1 MTVQQRLRLWADEIR
16 AIANEGLRFEGDNPY
31 SARRCRRLLRI
42 AAELVALQDVREADE
57 IERAYH
63 ADLGHL
69 APYPGGGAAIFDMY
83 MSKVIELSDEQYR
96 IIEQAAATRGQTL
109 DAFLAQVIEELRDRD
124 RDPRYYETDDWLRHL
139 GMSDE
144 AIRRI
149 DAEIKAEAETDA
161 DTR

>member
-1 MTVQQRLRLWADEIR
+1 
-16 AIANEGLRFEGDNPY
+16 
-31 SARRCRRLLRI
+31 
-42 AAELVALQDVREADE
+42 
-57 IERAYH
+57 
-63 ADLGHL
+63 
-69 APYPGGGAAIFDMY
+69 MY
-83 MSKVIELSDEQYR
+83 MSKVIELADEQYR
-96 IIEQAAATRGQTL
+96 IIERAAATRGQTL
-109 DAFLAQVIEELRDRD
+109 GAFLAQLIEELRDRD